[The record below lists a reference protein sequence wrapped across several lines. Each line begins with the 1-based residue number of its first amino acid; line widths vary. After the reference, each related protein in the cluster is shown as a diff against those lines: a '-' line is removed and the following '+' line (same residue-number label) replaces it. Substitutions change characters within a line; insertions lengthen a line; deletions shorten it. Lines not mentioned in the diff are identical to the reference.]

1 MKIVLDTCAL
11 IWWSLDP
18 DLLSESAKNLCDEM
32 EQKKNGLVASIS
44 LWEIAL
50 KVKKGKLD
58 LGIDFN
64 IYINTLFQSDV
75 LQIIP
80 IDVDLWVE
88 SVNLDWEHRDPT
100 DRVVVALANQ
110 YQAQL
115 ITKDKIIKDF
125 YTLTVW

>member
-58 LGIDFN
+58 LGIEFN

-115 ITKDKIIKDF
+115 ITKDKIIKEF